1 MKLKTRP
8 VAGIVCVMALGATL
22 AACSSGSSSS
32 SSGTPAASASS
43 TSALTT
49 VSVGDFP
56 NSALTLP
63 FAIAQDQGY
72 FRDAGLNVQAV
83 SAASGPVLA
92 SELIG
97 GSTQIAVEVPT
108 NAFPAMKQGEPLV
121 AMPPYGRLDLAIV
134 TPDGSGVTSL
144 KSLVGKK
151 IGVTALGSATETFAE
166 YVLQTPWHQPE
177 ERHLRR
183 RRGAGD
189 PGSGAEQPCHRRDG
203 PVLGHHRRGHR
214 ARHQADHPGE
224 LARRDRG
231 AAWRDRATVLLVDHH
246 ELPVQPPGGRE
257 GLLHRDDAGDGL
269 PGRQREPQRRPAD
282 HREAARRP
290 GLGRRRRSGTRCT
303 TPGRRRSP
311 RPGGTPTSSCSS
323 AARRPSRSAS
333 TPATADPCR
342 GEVRGPGFTPGPRTF
357 PRAIRSRCSRTA
369 GGTTGRTRSA
379 RRSRA
384 AGRCRTGSSGR

>member
-1 MKLKTRP
+1 MP
-8 VAGIVCVMALGATL
+8 
-22 AACSSGSSSS
+22 
-32 SSGTPAASASS
+32 SS

-83 SAASGPVLA
+83 SATSGPVLA

-166 YVLQTPWHQPE
+166 YVLQLQGISPKSVTFVAV
-177 ERHLRR
+177 
-183 RRGAGD
+183 GA
-189 PGSGAEQPCHRRDG
+189 
-203 PVLGHHRRGHR
+203 
-214 ARHQADHPGE
+214 
-224 LARRDRG
+224 LATQE
-231 AAWRDRATVLLVDHH
+231 AALSNHVIDATVLSSDTIAAATAHGIKLVT
-246 ELPVQPPGGRE
+246 LASSLGGTAGQLGAI
-257 GLLHRDDAGDGL
+257 GLQSFWSTTTSYQASHPTVVKGFCTAMTRATAFLADNANRSAGL
-269 PGRQREPQRRPAD
+269 PTIEKLLGVPASVAGTVWD
-282 HREAARRP
+282 TVHDAWATQIAATRWDANVKLF
-290 GLGRRRRSGTRCT
+290 LG
-303 TPGRRRSP
+303 SP
-311 RPGGTPTSSCSS
+311 TALPIGQFTSNC
-323 AARRPSRSAS
+323 
-333 TPATADPCR
+333 
-342 GEVRGPGFTPGPRTF
+342 
-357 PRAIRSRCSRTA
+357 
-369 GGTTGRTRSA
+369 
-379 RRSRA
+379 
-384 AGRCRTGSSGR
+384 